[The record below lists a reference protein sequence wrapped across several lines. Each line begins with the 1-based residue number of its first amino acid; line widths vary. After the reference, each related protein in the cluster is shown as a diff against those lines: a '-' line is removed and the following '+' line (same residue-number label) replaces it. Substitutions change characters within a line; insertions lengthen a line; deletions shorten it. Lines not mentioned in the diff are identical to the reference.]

1 MKMAKPEASNFSFK
15 KLTFAFLK
23 TQRTREALVK
33 KLQRRLEIA
42 EKEADKAEDP
52 AVKAEWNRL
61 IGFLTQ
67 TLNGLLKAYD
77 AVCFNEDMQEL
88 KSLIKECEK
97 LREELNREWEELEAQ
112 KQDLELHRKELE
124 RRENEL
130 AYREAELNRKLGG
143 LAKQQTG
150 GGG

>member
-1 MKMAKPEASNFSFK
+1 LAKNKQPPPFSFK

-23 TQRTREALVK
+23 TQKTREALVK
-33 KLQRRLEIA
+33 RLQRRLEIA

-61 IGFLTQ
+61 IGFITQ
-67 TLNGLLKAYD
+67 TINSLLKAYD
-77 AVCFNEDMQEL
+77 AVRFNEDIQQLKRLVEMAKQEHERL
-88 KSLIKECEK
+88 QRWQEQLEARERALAIKE
-97 LREELNREWEELEAQ
+97 EEV
-112 KQDLELHRKELE
+112 
-124 RRENEL
+124 
-130 AYREAELNRKLGG
+130 NRKLEA